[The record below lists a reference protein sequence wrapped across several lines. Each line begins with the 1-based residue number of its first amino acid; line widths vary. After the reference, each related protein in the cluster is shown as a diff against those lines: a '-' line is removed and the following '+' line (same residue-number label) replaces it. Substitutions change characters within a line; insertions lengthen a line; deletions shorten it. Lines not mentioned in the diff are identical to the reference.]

1 MTIKRLFVLL
11 QKMPR
16 KAESQTEETTLRRST
31 RAAAVNGNAGTP
43 SSVRTRRGSLLAQE
57 NDEDNVETKATP
69 KTRRGEISEFFTLFS
84 TYLCLFKTT
93 QLL

>member
-1 MTIKRLFVLL
+1 MTIKRLFVIL

-43 SSVRTRRGSLLAQE
+43 APVRTRRGSLAQE
-57 NDEDNVETKATP
+57 NDEDNVESKATP
-69 KTRRGEISEFFTLFS
+69 KTRRGEIS
-84 TYLCLFKTT
+84 
-93 QLL
+93 